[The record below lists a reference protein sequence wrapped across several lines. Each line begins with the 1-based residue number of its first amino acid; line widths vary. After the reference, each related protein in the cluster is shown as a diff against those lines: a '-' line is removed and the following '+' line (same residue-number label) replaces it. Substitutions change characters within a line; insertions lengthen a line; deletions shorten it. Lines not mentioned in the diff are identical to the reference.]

1 MGGATRVGV
10 SLGPYFQRG
19 EVSTPLPSVGKILMH
34 LMNAN
39 EYQRI
44 PLSRIKSVL

>member
-19 EVSTPLPSVGKILMH
+19 EVPTPLPYLRKMLMH

-39 EYQRI
+39 EY
-44 PLSRIKSVL
+44 